1 MHWRKANILI
11 HRYLS
16 YYFFGLTAIYSISG
30 LAVNHI
36 DEWNPSYINNKKSAL
51 ISPLKNNDE
60 ISKIELEKILNQLDL
75 RLSYKE
81 DNIFYPSENSIEI
94 IFSENQKLN
103 IDTKKNIAQFD
114 EITKRPILH
123 SFNFLHLNEPK
134 KFWTIYADIYAV
146 SLLIIA
152 LTGMFMKKG
161 KEGIIG
167 KGGVI
172 AILGMLIPIIFLF
185 IYY

>member
-30 LAVNHI
+30 FAVNHI
-36 DEWNPSYINNKKSAL
+36 EEWNPNYISNKKSAE
-51 ISPLKNNDE
+51 ISALKNNDE
-60 ISKIELEKILNQLDL
+60 ISDSELKDIFNKLGIDKE
-75 RLSYKE
+75 YKK
-81 DNIFYPSENSIEI
+81 DNIFYPSENTIEL
-94 IFSENQKLN
+94 IFSENQKLV
-103 IDTKKNIAQFD
+103 IDTSKKKAEYE
-114 EITKRPILH
+114 EITKRPFLH
-123 SFNFLHLNEPK
+123 AFNFLHLNEPK
-134 KFWTIYADIYAV
+134 KFWTIYADVYAV
-146 SLLIIA
+146 SLFIIA

-167 KGGVI
+167 KGGLIAVI
-172 AILGMLIPIIFLF
+172 GMLIPIIFLF